1 MSLQLSPSA
10 ELGFHR
16 PFTQVVN
23 HTFIL
28 TNQNAQPVVFKVKT
42 TSPKLYAARPNSGI
56 IEPGNSA
63 NVQVSLQAMHE
74 DPPLSFKCKDR
85 FLVQSMTLTPDRRSK
100 PVQDL
105 WVFDEGEDIPQIHQ
119 QKLKVVYL
127 PSVSQPLEED
137 YFDRTRFIAE
147 EEAWLQHSSTTR
159 EESTTPVPPPLVP
172 SAPVLPSIASLKPQ
186 HEDEAGR
193 DPSPGLEYMSA
204 EEGNRREAIRPPGD
218 KSPHQ
223 PHVADNAAF
232 AELNQRY
239 VQAKGEIDRLQGWL
253 DSIPPDGAMDAQKRN
268 SVISDAGTIVETMT
282 IAAQRPRGVP
292 WYWVALVALLIFVI
306 TYIFF

>member
-1 MSLQLSPSA
+1 MSLQLSPST

-23 HTFIL
+23 RTFIL

-56 IEPGNSA
+56 IEPGHSA

-85 FLVQSMTLTPDRRSK
+85 FLVQSMILTADRRSK

-105 WVFDEGEDIPQIHQ
+105 WVFDDGEDIAQIHQ

-127 PSVSQPLEED
+127 PPVSQPLEED

-147 EEAWLQHSSTTR
+147 EEAWLQHPSTTR
-159 EESTTPVPPPLVP
+159 EESSMPATAPAVPH
-172 SAPVLPSIASLKPQ
+172 APVLPSIASLKPQ
-186 HEDEAGR
+186 HENEAAR
-193 DPSPGLEYMSA
+193 DPSPGPEYISA
-204 EEGNRREAIRPPGD
+204 EEGNRREMTKPLGD
-218 KSPHQ
+218 ESPHQ
-223 PHVADNAAF
+223 PHMADNAAF
-232 AELNQRY
+232 TELNQRY
-239 VQAKGEIDRLQGWL
+239 VEAKGEIDRLQGWL
-253 DSIPPDGAMDAQKRN
+253 DSIPPDGATDVQKRN

-292 WYWVALVALLIFVI
+292 WYWVALVALLIFMI